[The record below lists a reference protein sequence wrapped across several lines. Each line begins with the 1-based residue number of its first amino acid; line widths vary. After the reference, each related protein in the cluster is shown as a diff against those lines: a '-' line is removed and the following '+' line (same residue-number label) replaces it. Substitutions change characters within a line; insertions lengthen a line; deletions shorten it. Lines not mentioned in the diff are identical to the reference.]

1 MTITRRTASTSV
13 AFTPLTV
20 SRISLPISRLMTW
33 SPSDSTTHLA
43 ARVGRWAARSFSEM
57 RVALRKFSPTNSDSE
72 WPT

>member
-43 ARVGRWAARSFSEM
+43 ARVGR
-57 RVALRKFSPTNSDSE
+57 
-72 WPT
+72 